1 MALTHRINDA
11 GNELDC
17 PWRAERKAERGLG
30 AAHELNGD
38 YAHALEHM
46 RKVVDLSKEHRD
58 SAGLSDAFGV
68 IADIYT
74 EMGNYGEAAVWYD
87 RFLASVDNE
96 EEEDMILEESE

>member
-1 MALTHRINDA
+1 MSASRATLSSIPRSPQSIYTHVLTPSMALTHRINDA

-46 RKVVDLSKEHRD
+46 RKVVSQPLSPYSPHSRD
-58 SAGLSDAFGV
+58 
-68 IADIYT
+68 
-74 EMGNYGEAAVWYD
+74 
-87 RFLASVDNE
+87 
-96 EEEDMILEESE
+96 